1 MTNRGDLVLVL
12 HPDLPSF
19 AFKKHM
25 SGPSRRGLWNAG
37 LTTTLL
43 LFLAA
48 LAWAQDSTTPA
59 PGSPQAQSSSAAPDK
74 GKKRKYS
81 HADDFLILGTVF
93 DQRGL
98 SFPAVQLRIR
108 RSNEKKFRW
117 DTYTNSRGEFA
128 IRVPKGSDY
137 EMIVHAKGFADQTR
151 PLDAKTGLSEA
162 RLVFRMEPVA
172 GERK

>member
-1 MTNRGDLVLVL
+1 M
-12 HPDLPSF
+12 
-19 AFKKHM
+19 
-25 SGPSRRGLWNAG
+25 RGLFTRGSWNAALG
-37 LTTTLL
+37 APFVFVLP
-43 LFLAA
+43 FLATFVC
-48 LAWAQDSTTPA
+48 AQGPATP
-59 PGSPQAQSSSAAPDK
+59 PPSSSQTQSSSSSPYKA
-74 GKKRKYS
+74 KKQNYT

-93 DQRGL
+93 DERGW

-117 DTYTNSRGEFA
+117 DTLTNSRGEFA

-151 PLDAKTGLSEA
+151 PLNAKTGLSEA

-172 GERK
+172 GEKK